1 MRPACS
7 LSFATCAFVAAV
19 ELAVATTTHDT
30 LHPTADAPA
39 PMAQPQTEVAWPR
52 PELRPDPAPPRLSES
67 PDGGVVDIFQI
78 AVEFVTAATRR
89 LEEGGAQGVIIRLLV
104 IVEVL
109 IAALGVICC
118 ITVWGRGKADLVL
131 KIIDVM
137 GSLFLVITLLIAALA
152 VV

>member
-19 ELAVATTTHDT
+19 DLAVATTTHDT
-30 LHPTADAPA
+30 RQPTAGAPA
-39 PMAQPQTEVAWPR
+39 PAVQSQTEREWPR
-52 PELRPDPAPPRLSES
+52 PELRDPDPAPRHLPES
-67 PDGGVVDIFQI
+67 TGGVVDVFEI
-78 AVEFVTAATRR
+78 AMAFVTAATRR

-118 ITVWGRGKADLVL
+118 VTVWGRGKADLVL

>member
-19 ELAVATTTHDT
+19 ELAVATTTHDA
-30 LHPTADAPA
+30 LDPTAGAPA
-39 PMAQPQTEVAWPR
+39 PMAQPQTEVEWPR
-52 PELRPDPAPPRLSES
+52 PGLRPDPAPLRLPES